1 MNGEGKLR
9 FASTNSNTKKRK
21 YRHDDVQR
29 MTELTNGEDYL
40 WFANANMNVNGNTNT
55 NINTSKM
62 MSRGMMTNG
71 ED

>member
-1 MNGEGKLR
+1 MVKANCGLQVQIQIQ
-9 FASTNSNTKKRK
+9 RK
-21 YRHDDVQR
+21 EITGMMKPRR
-29 MTELTNGEDYL
+29 MTELTNSEDYL
-40 WFANANMNVNGNTNT
+40 WFANASMNMNRNTNT